1 MGYHGKEDVIGL
13 YSCIYWTLGGRI

>member
-1 MGYHGKEDVIGL
+1 MVYHGKEDVIGL